1 MLNTAIKIAQEA
13 FAGMKDEHGNPYV
26 EHALRVMEQMDTEE
40 ERIVAVLHDVTEDTE
55 ISLNDLNTYGFSRKI
70 LDTIGQLTRRSEMTY
85 FDYIDDISSSEL
97 ATKIKIAELLDN
109 KDIFRVRKLSFQTYS
124 LDERCRR
131 ALAILQEQNID

>member
-1 MLNTAIKIAQEA
+1 MLSTAIKIAQEA
-13 FAGMKDEHGNPYV
+13 FAGMQDEHGIPYL

-40 ERIVAVLHDVTEDTE
+40 EKIIAVLHDVTEDTE
-55 ISLNDLNTYGFSRKI
+55 ISLNDLKTYGFSRRI
-70 LDTIGQLTRRSEMTY
+70 LDTIGQLTRRSNMTY

-97 ATKIKIAELLDN
+97 ASKVKIAELLDN

-131 ALAILQEQNID
+131 ALAVLQQQNID